1 MLNTGE
7 GISLKTLATEF
18 HFFSFIH
25 IQMFT
30 LITQF
35 SSVREIKDTLMP
47 DFTSNYA
54 SAIPV

>member
-7 GISLKTLATEF
+7 GVSLKPLATEF
-18 HFFSFIH
+18 HFSSFIH

-54 SAIPV
+54 SATPV